1 MKALGV
7 GLMIRKAAAA
17 FKPVVT
23 IQNYGY
29 NWTFKVTSTIKS
41 SETNAT
47 EGLEFSET
55 TLDGRQSKSL
65 VKRDGDRLVHE
76 QRDAKTNDLTTTVIR
91 EIVGGKFVQTLTAGP
106 VVCKRIYVR
115 A

>member
-7 GLMIRKAAAA
+7 GLVTRKAAAA
-17 FKPVVT
+17 IKPVVT
-23 IQNYGY
+23 ILNNGN
-29 NWTFKVTSTIKS
+29 NWTFKVQSTLKS

-47 EGLEFSET
+47 EGVEFSET

-65 VKRDGDRLVHE
+65 VKRDGNRLVHE
-76 QRDAKTNDLTTTVIR
+76 QRDAKTNELTTTVIR
-91 EIVGGKFVQTLTAGP
+91 EIVGGKFVQTLTAGS
-106 VVCKRIYVR
+106 VVCKRVYVR